1 MHTFLQ
7 KLNNK
12 RINRTIMNDK
22 TPQIQCYTMK
32 IKLLEADE
40 EYVKGCNKRL
50 KTEKIWKKLGVSNV
64 RAENIE
70 SRETEYGR

>member
-1 MHTFLQ
+1 
-7 KLNNK
+7 
-12 RINRTIMNDK
+12 
-22 TPQIQCYTMK
+22 MK